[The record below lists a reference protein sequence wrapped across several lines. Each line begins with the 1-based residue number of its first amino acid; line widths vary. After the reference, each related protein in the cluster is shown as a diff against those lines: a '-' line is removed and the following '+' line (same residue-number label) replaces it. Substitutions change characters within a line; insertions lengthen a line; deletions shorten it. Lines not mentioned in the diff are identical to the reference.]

1 MTASAPPFAF
11 PPDTLA
17 FLEELGSHNTKAWF
31 EANRGRYETS
41 YVESA
46 KAFVDAVTPILEAII
61 PGIRA
66 EPRVLGSIFRI
77 NRDTR
82 FSPDKRPYK
91 DHLDLWFWEGDR
103 KAAVSGLFVRVS
115 PELVGIGAG
124 SHGFDKGALAA
135 FRGAVANTRSGSEL
149 TRIVAGVEAAGYGLG
164 GQTYARVPRGYPA
177 EGPEARLLRHAALFV
192 HHDEPPELALDR
204 ERLIPTLTRHWTTL
218 APLHRWLVTHLQ
230 QP

>member
-1 MTASAPPFAF
+1 VTASVARFAF
-11 PPDTLA
+11 PPDTLR
-17 FLEELGSHNTKAWF
+17 FLDELGSHNAKAWF
-31 EANRGRYETS
+31 DANRARYQAA
-41 YVESA
+41 YVEAA
-46 KAFVDAVTPILEAII
+46 KAFVDAVTPFLESII

-103 KAAVSGLFVRVS
+103 KAAVSGLFLRVS
-115 PELVGIGAG
+115 PELVGVGAG
-124 SHGFDKGALAA
+124 SHGLEKSALAA
-135 FRGAVANTRSGSEL
+135 FRTAVTDAQAGPEL
-149 TRIVAGVEAAGYGLG
+149 ARIVADIETAGYELG

-177 EGPEARLLRHAALFV
+177 EGPAARLLRHAALFV
-192 HHDEPPELALDR
+192 HHDEPAELALDR
-204 ERLIPTLTRHWTTL
+204 ERLIPTLTGHWAAL